1 MNSIVKR
8 KKYAAIIENY
18 ASDIL
23 SSEKFKSQKN
33 FIQHGK
39 VSVYEHEILVAL
51 TALSIC
57 HMFRIK
63 ANHRSLVRGALL
75 HDYFLY
81 DWHEDDPTHRFH
93 GYIHA
98 KRALDNAEKDF
109 NLNDIE
115 RNMIYTHMFPLNI
128 TRIPKYR
135 ESVILCI
142 ADKISAFKETILNI
156 YMKFYKY
163 TI

>member
-8 KKYAAIIENY
+8 QKYAAIIENY

-23 SSEKFKSQKN
+23 SSERFKSQKN

-63 ANHRSLVRGALL
+63 VNHRSLVRGALL

-98 KRALDNAEKDF
+98 KRALYNAAKDF
-109 NLNDIE
+109 SLNDIE

>member
-1 MNSIVKR
+1 
-8 KKYAAIIENY
+8 
-18 ASDIL
+18 
-23 SSEKFKSQKN
+23 
-33 FIQHGK
+33 
-39 VSVYEHEILVAL
+39 
-51 TALSIC
+51 
-57 HMFRIK
+57 MFRIK
-63 ANHRSLVRGALL
+63 VNHRSLVRGALL

-98 KRALDNAEKDF
+98 KRALDNAAKDF
-109 NLNDIE
+109 SLNDIE

-128 TRIPKYR
+128 TRVPKYK